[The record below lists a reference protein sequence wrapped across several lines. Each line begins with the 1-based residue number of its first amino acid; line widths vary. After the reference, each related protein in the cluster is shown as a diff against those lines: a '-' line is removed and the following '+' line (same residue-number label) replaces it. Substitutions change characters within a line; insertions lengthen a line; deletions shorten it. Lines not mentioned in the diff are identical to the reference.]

1 MLNEFMASMMRSRE
15 SKKERELIQ
24 AGAEINKMLG
34 YNAPIE
40 TKELSSLPMFDISSL
55 PEHIKLKLIALID
68 EIQALPKQ
76 VEDVEVLQI
85 SETAESKVDSVP
97 IADERTPEP
106 VIENE
111 SKKQIELEKIEGS
124 ENSEVIDTL

>member
-68 EIQALPKQ
+68 EIQAVQDHKQ
-76 VEDVEVLQI
+76 VEDVKVEVLQI
-85 SETAESKVDSVP
+85 ESVP
-97 IADERTPEP
+97 IAEEVIPEN
-106 VIENE
+106 INE
-111 SKKQIELEKIEGS
+111 SVKAES
-124 ENSEVIDTL
+124 ESEPKAQ